1 MNPAQGE
8 MLESY
13 FRAYLHPMMV
23 HAYRYVGDWSCA
35 EEAAQIAFCTAC
47 ASIEALQKSE
57 NPLGWLK
64 QATYYACMGI
74 LRERKRYVRLLLS
87 IEEHSGISEDTYII
101 PAAEGSPFSDVL
113 KPEDVE
119 ILRRIFLNGDSYR
132 AVAESQ
138 HISVWGCYKRVE
150 RMKQKLQKHYGI
162 DLSSEVQDTSK
173 EDTPIL

>member
-1 MNPAQGE
+1 MNSEQAE
-8 MLESY
+8 VLEGY
-13 FRAYLHPMMV
+13 FRAYFHPMMV

-47 ASIEALQKSE
+47 ANIEALQKSV

-74 LRERKRYVRLLLS
+74 LRERKRYAMLLLS
-87 IEEHSGISEDTYII
+87 IEDPSGVSEDAYII
-101 PAAEGSPFSDVL
+101 PASEGSPFSDVL

-119 ILRRIFLNGDSYR
+119 ILRRIFLNGESYR

-150 RMKQKLQKHYGI
+150 RIKQKLQKHYGI
-162 DLSSEVQDTSK
+162 DSSGDVQDGSK
-173 EDTPIL
+173 VDTPIL